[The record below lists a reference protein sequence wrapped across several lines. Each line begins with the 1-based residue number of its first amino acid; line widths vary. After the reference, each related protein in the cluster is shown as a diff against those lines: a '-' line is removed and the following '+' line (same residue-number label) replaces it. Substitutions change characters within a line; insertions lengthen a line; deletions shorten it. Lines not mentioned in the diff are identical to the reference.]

1 MDHNPIVNLT
11 KAQVEAAAEI
21 LSDLTLVAIA
31 GACGVD
37 LSEPFDSED
46 AMRRLVDATTL
57 GKNIREVV
65 LIFNEFPEGDSTYT
79 VAESLTSHY
88 FRDYVKA
95 KYTSE
100 TEHKGEL
107 LLDLLRTFLNPVPL
121 YQEAYEY
128 ILHEVCDLE
137 AKEQRVKLFRSAYDI
152 AKDRFQED
160 HEVCLKLFNASRN
173 LGDVLYSRNKN
184 DSVQLNFLM
193 KEMPFSARFTD
204 FRNKVAYTLIPLA
217 EKEGQAG
224 VLRELVASSHKSR
237 PINREAALAFA
248 RVIFKRQGIC
258 GLVTIYTSFLY
269 HDTSEE
275 TCGAIVREMNPLID
289 ADIEKAIANELVGCL
304 LDVWPQLLTWGD
316 GKKRYQRVLAALL
329 EHAVEKKDISILKD
343 MYVTLAKNDEAWDI
357 VSKTLIN
364 LAIDV
369 GDAETLKMV
378 TNTMSDGEHRDR
390 AIRARVALIHTQG
403 LLP

>member
-1 MDHNPIVNLT
+1 MDHNPIVNLP

-65 LIFNEFPEGDSTYT
+65 LIFNEFHEGDSTYT

-173 LGDVLYSRNKN
+173 LGDVLYSRKKN
-184 DSVQLNFLM
+184 DSVHGLLTFAIRLHIRLYRLRR
-193 KEMPFSARFTD
+193 KRARRGFSES
-204 FRNKVAYTLIPLA
+204 L
-217 EKEGQAG
+217 
-224 VLRELVASSHKSR
+224 LRAVISR
-237 PINREAALAFA
+237 
-248 RVIFKRQGIC
+248 G
-258 GLVTIYTSFLY
+258 
-269 HDTSEE
+269 
-275 TCGAIVREMNPLID
+275 PLI
-289 ADIEKAIANELVGCL
+289 EKLRSHSLGSSLSVKGF
-304 LDVWPQLLTWGD
+304 V
-316 GKKRYQRVLAALL
+316 
-329 EHAVEKKDISILKD
+329 
-343 MYVTLAKNDEAWDI
+343 AW
-357 VSKTLIN
+357 
-364 LAIDV
+364 
-369 GDAETLKMV
+369 
-378 TNTMSDGEHRDR
+378 
-390 AIRARVALIHTQG
+390 
-403 LLP
+403 